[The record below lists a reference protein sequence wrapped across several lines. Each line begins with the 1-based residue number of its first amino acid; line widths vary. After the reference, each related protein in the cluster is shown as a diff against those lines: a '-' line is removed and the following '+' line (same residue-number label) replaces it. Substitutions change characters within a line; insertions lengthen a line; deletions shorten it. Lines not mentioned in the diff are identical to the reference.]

1 MTCKLIFLTL
11 VLIIFGNIDEAN
23 GQKSSQLHYF
33 TAIQDTLVSQIA
45 RDGTVKG
52 QHVSRAA
59 YTSEQYIRFDSLR
72 RISSVEDMM
81 FLANHKSAAVKVYAF
96 ISLLDSKDWEKAL
109 QALQLNYKD
118 RTAFYHLFGCIG
130 GIHTVGYFMGI
141 NLKISL
147 KNNNITLDTHSQKL
161 FETILAKLPS
171 YKKEKM
177 IANRQEKII
186 EAQAERVAGFSL

>member
-11 VLIIFGNIDEAN
+11 ALIIFGDIDEAN
-23 GQKSSQLHYF
+23 GQKTSQLYHL

-52 QHVSRAA
+52 QYVSRVA

-72 RISSVEDMM
+72 RISSVEDIM

-96 ISLLDSKDWEKAL
+96 ISLLDSKNWGKSL
-109 QALQLNYKD
+109 QVLQLNYKD

-141 NLKISL
+141 NLNISL
-147 KNNNITLDTHSQKL
+147 RNNNITLDNQSQQL

-171 YKKEKM
+171 YKKERI
-177 IANRQEKII
+177 IANRQEKKI
-186 EAQAERVAGFSL
+186 EAQAEKVAGVSL

>member
-11 VLIIFGNIDEAN
+11 ALIIFGDIDEAN
-23 GQKSSQLHYF
+23 GQKTSQLYHL

-52 QHVSRAA
+52 QYVSRVA

-72 RISSVEDMM
+72 RISSVEDIM

-96 ISLLDSKDWEKAL
+96 ISLLDSKNWGKSL
-109 QALQLNYKD
+109 QVLQLNYKD

-147 KNNNITLDTHSQKL
+147 RNNNITLDNQSQQL

-171 YKKEKM
+171 YKKERI
-177 IANRQEKII
+177 IANRQEKKI
-186 EAQAERVAGFSL
+186 EAQAEKVAGVSL